1 MESRGESRWDPNSRS
16 YIKTEK
22 KPNQYADVDALIER
36 LEKETPPNST
46 NSEAVNRE
54 INVRNQKLAELK
66 KLRKQAEQVKQAEMD
81 MKRVKD
87 EQEELDHALK
97 ELSSVQEN
105 SSISMGNTPVNF
117 LFASESSESS
127 CSRNCSIPT
136 YSSYSRE
143 SSESSYSRGYD
154 DYLREKTLGVYS
166 GESVGESRW

>member
-1 MESRGESRWDPNSRS
+1 MKMESRGESRWDPNSRS

-22 KPNQYADVDALIER
+22 KPNRYADVDALIER

-87 EQEELDHALK
+87 EQEELDRALK
-97 ELSSVQEN
+97 TLSDIKEKSSV
-105 SSISMGNTPVNF
+105 SMGSTPANF
-117 LFASESSESS
+117 CYAS
-127 CSRNCSIPT
+127 
-136 YSSYSRE
+136 E